1 MGANKIIEST
11 TNKDAITYT
20 LENGLITHTSDNDG
34 GDLANATFTYNA
46 NNQLVK
52 LQYDED
58 EYTSYTWQ
66 GEKLT
71 KIAWHEQYYDSAN
84 EFSYSGK
91 TCKGYLPIM
100 VWSVDD
106 LRPLLEAHPELVG
119 MRCNQL
125 PDKIY
130 SKDEIDET
138 TEQYTYTFDKD
149 GYVESCTEVS
159 TYKRL
164 DNNETRTET
173 TIYTFTWE

>member
-1 MGANKIIEST
+1 MKMGYPLWNIPMTAKASCCLPIIENLIMVILLLGGQTKIIEST

-91 TCKGYLPIM
+91 P
-100 VWSVDD
+100 V
-106 LRPLLEAHPELVG
+106 
-119 MRCNQL
+119 
-125 PDKIY
+125 
-130 SKDEIDET
+130 KDI
-138 TEQYTYTFDKD
+138 F
-149 GYVESCTEVS
+149 
-159 TYKRL
+159 R
-164 DNNETRTET
+164 
-173 TIYTFTWE
+173 

>member
-1 MGANKIIEST
+1 M
-11 TNKDAITYT
+11 
-20 LENGLITHTSDNDG
+20 
-34 GDLANATFTYNA
+34 
-46 NNQLVK
+46 
-52 LQYDED
+52 
-58 EYTSYTWQ
+58 Q

-71 KIAWHEQYYDSAN
+71 KMAWNYDDEDTS
-84 EFSYSGK
+84 ELSYSGK
-91 TCKGYLPIM
+91 SCKGYLPIM

-106 LRPLLEAHPELVG
+106 LRPLLEAHPELAG

-173 TIYTFTWE
+173 TIYTFTWEQSSETVTNAKSQPIQLRISWLFSVLNKHLINYKTMCFTSIFIDAENTKQ

>member
-1 MGANKIIEST
+1 MIYVRYWKHIP
-11 TNKDAITYT
+11 K
-20 LENGLITHTSDNDG
+20 
-34 GDLANATFTYNA
+34 LA
-46 NNQLVK
+46 
-52 LQYDED
+52 
-58 EYTSYTWQ
+58 
-66 GEKLT
+66 
-71 KIAWHEQYYDSAN
+71 
-84 EFSYSGK
+84 
-91 TCKGYLPIM
+91 
-100 VWSVDD
+100 
-106 LRPLLEAHPELVG
+106 G

>member
-1 MGANKIIEST
+1 MIEFRNVS
-11 TNKDAITYT
+11 KTY
-20 LENGLITHTSDNDG
+20 D
-34 GDLANATFTYNA
+34 TFTA
-46 NNQLVK
+46 GV
-52 LQYDED
+52 
-58 EYTSYTWQ
+58 
-66 GEKLT
+66 GEK
-71 KIAWHEQYYDSAN
+71 SP
-84 EFSYSGK
+84 YSRGEICKRLNCLGVEIKGK
-91 TCKGYLPIM
+91 LNNVKGEE

-106 LRPLLEAHPELVG
+106 LRPLLEAHPELAG

-173 TIYTFTWE
+173 TIYTFTWEQSSETITTQ

>member
-1 MGANKIIEST
+1 MAWSF
-11 TNKDAITYT
+11 
-20 LENGLITHTSDNDG
+20 S
-34 GDLANATFTYNA
+34 
-46 NNQLVK
+46 
-52 LQYDED
+52 DED
-58 EYTSYTWQ
+58 
-66 GEKLT
+66 
-71 KIAWHEQYYDSAN
+71 IHEL
-84 EFSYSGK
+84 SYSGK

-106 LRPLLEAHPELVG
+106 LRPLLEAHPELAG

-164 DNNETRTET
+164 IIMKQGQKLQFILSHGNSLVKL
-173 TIYTFTWE
+173 